1 MTLSF
6 LFPTDGNE
14 CRETERLGRE
24 RLGGGHDSFPRFPPP
39 RRARARARL
48 HPHPRGAGVSIMN
61 DAVLDIF
68 AFLKSGRQEDFI
80 ATTNAKQKHPRNIR
94 NTSGTQM
101 ALPRFVLRLFSLDV
115 GWASIASFTRLS
127 TFPCNC
133 DKNSYCDKNCPKA
146 LKHDQITSVKRSP
159 DVGFTQPFDRM
170 TAVDITI

>member
-61 DAVLDIF
+61 DAVLDMCLR
-68 AFLKSGRQEDFI
+68 FLDTYKFNLDDFI
-80 ATTNAKQKHPRNIR
+80 AANNAKQKLPRNIR
-94 NTSGTQM
+94 NTSGT
-101 ALPRFVLRLFSLDV
+101 
-115 GWASIASFTRLS
+115 
-127 TFPCNC
+127 
-133 DKNSYCDKNCPKA
+133 
-146 LKHDQITSVKRSP
+146 
-159 DVGFTQPFDRM
+159 
-170 TAVDITI
+170 